1 MKKYYVAVLSM
12 LMLPAYAFAQWDF
25 SGSFPDDTTYTS
37 SIHGLAVDGEGK
49 VWVQAW
55 SKDVR
60 IYNADGSEVDFSPL
74 ELIPLPDGSVDS
86 VAAIPNIRGLRA
98 DHNGDVLM
106 ATGSGLIY
114 RLSQVDG
121 TGLGKLALPET
132 GSQSAPGVDAA
143 GNVFTAQVVPGAA
156 PIRIYDAGFNLLDVA
171 VDTSRGFSRSFEVSA
186 DGNAIYWAGYSNLAI
201 WKYSRPD
208 EFSPFN
214 AVPDTLFRGM
224 VSEAMARN
232 PATGDVW
239 LSNSK
244 AAGLTPDSSTTFAN
258 QLLYWFAVD
267 TATDTIVDSL
277 VADQNQAFADS
288 SYFARAVAFSPDGM
302 TGYIG
307 LWNQDGL
314 AAPGATV
321 QKFTNMGAV
330 ANERDE
336 VPDNFAL
343 EQNYP
348 NPFNPSTTIQF
359 TLREAGLATLKVYD
373 VMGRE
378 IATLREGRMP
388 AGTYSVPFRA
398 DELGSGIYVYQ
409 LEFEGRRL
417 TGKMTF
423 LK

>member
-1 MKKYYVAVLSM
+1 MKKYYIAVLSI
-12 LMLPAYAFAQWDF
+12 LMLPAYAFAQWEF

-60 IYNADGSEVDFSPL
+60 IYNEDGTEVAWSPL
-74 ELIPLPDGSVDS
+74 ELITFADGTVDS

-98 DHNGDVLM
+98 DQNGDVLM

-121 TGLGKLALPET
+121 SGMAKLEVPE
-132 GSQSAPGVDAA
+132 GSSQSAPGVADN
-143 GNVFTAQVVPGAA
+143 GNIFTAQVVPGAA
-156 PIRIYDAGFNLLDVA
+156 PIREYDADFNLLGVA
-171 VDTSRGFSRSFEVSA
+171 VDTSRGFSRSFEVSG
-186 DGNAIYWAGYSNLAI
+186 DGNSIYWAGYTNLAV

-208 EFSPFN
+208 EFSPFG
-214 AVPDTLFRGM
+214 AAPDTLFRGM

-232 PATGDVW
+232 PATGHVW
-239 LSNSK
+239 LSNAK
-244 AAGLTPDSSTTFAN
+244 AAGLSPDSSTVFAN

-267 TATDTIVDSL
+267 TETDTIVDSL
-277 VADQNQAFADS
+277 VADQNQAFSDS

-302 TGYIG
+302 TAYIG
-307 LWNQDGL
+307 MWNQDGL

-321 QKFTNMGAV
+321 QRFTNMGGV
-330 ANERDE
+330 ANERE
-336 VPDNFAL
+336 ELPDNFTL

-348 NPFNPSTTIQF
+348 NPFNPSTTIRF

-378 IATLREGRMP
+378 LVTLREGQMP
-388 AGTYSVPFRA
+388 AGSYSVPFTA
-398 DELGSGIYVYQ
+398 DGLGSGIYVYQ